1 MATKDNFSLIR
12 GRRMRVTSL
21 NSCGVP
27 LWGEDASAVT
37 DGFISVAFTAQ
48 TTEAEPI
55 EITNANG
62 QICARD
68 PGVSQ
73 FNGYQLELT
82 FCGVLPCVFEMLTGQ
97 PPVQDV
103 NGETV
108 GFRMNSSIDQSSSA
122 FALELWAGVPGV
134 ACDPANP
141 SGAGSYG
148 YVLVPFV
155 SQGVIGDFTIENGAV
170 NFVVSGASTKDG
182 NGWGAGPYDVVEDV
196 AGAPA
201 QLPEALDGD
210 DHLYVVWTSI
220 APPPVTDGC
229 VPLVQPPP
237 IAITGVTAGTPGEF
251 APGNAT
257 LPVNLAALKAD
268 AVVGDSGTSKPT
280 TAWTVGQYVVLGDS
294 SQASWNGTAWVA
306 GAVAAVVAITGVTA
320 GSPGSFQPANATVP
334 ATLAALKAD
343 GVVGDAG
350 TAKPTT
356 AWTTG
361 QHVVLGDA
369 TQASWNATAWI
380 AGPAALAA
388 RGAKAE

>member
-21 NSCGVP
+21 NGCGVP
-27 LWGEDASAVT
+27 NYGEEASAVT

-48 TTEAEPI
+48 TTDAEPI

-62 QICARD
+62 DICARD
-68 PGVSQ
+68 PGQ
-73 FNGYQLELT
+73 AKFNGYQLELT

-103 NGETV
+103 NGQTV

-134 ACDPANP
+134 ACDPTNP
-141 SGAGSYG
+141 TAQGSYG

-182 NGWGAGPYDVVEDV
+182 NAWGAGPYDVVEDA
-196 AGAPA
+196 AGNAA
-201 QLPEALDGD
+201 QLPEILDGD

-220 APPPVTDGC
+220 APPEPTDGC
-229 VPLVQPPP
+229 VVVDMPPP
-237 IAITGVTAGTPGEF
+237 IAVTGINPGS
-251 APGNAT
+251 PGDYDPNNAT
-257 LPVNLAALKAD
+257 PPADLAALNAL
-268 AVVGDSGTSKPT
+268 GITPS
-280 TAWTVGQYVVLGDS
+280 TAWAEGEYIVLGDGS
-294 SQASWNGTAWVA
+294 NAYFDGTAWVA
-306 GAVAAVVAITGVTA
+306 GIAPAPVPPAITGVQA
-320 GSPGSFQPANATVP
+320 GSPGDFLPAGSTHP

-350 TAKPTT
+350 TNKPTT

-361 QHVVLGDA
+361 QHVLLGDA
-369 TQASWNATAWI
+369 SQAYWDGTEWL
-380 AGPAALAA
+380 AGMAVLLSA
-388 RGAKAE
+388 RSAK